1 MENTLET
8 LIREEIAQRG
18 PMSFAC
24 FMALALYHP
33 TFGYYSGGGEG
44 REPVG
49 WSGDFFTSGDV
60 HPLWGWCVARQ
71 LHEMWKLL
79 DQPKRFHVIEPG
91 AGRGLLASDVWA
103 YALHDAP
110 KWADALRY
118 MLVERGPAD
127 SPLGT
132 ARRARLSAALTRLG
146 APEHA
151 TRWVSSV
158 AEIGASD
165 AYGCVVAN
173 ELVDALPVHIVQAHG
188 GVLSE
193 VYVGVASGSSERLIE
208 RIGPLSRP
216 ELADYL
222 DHFHI
227 PWREYPDGWRAE
239 ICLEAT
245 TWMHEIAGIFASG
258 FTLVIDYGDTARRL
272 YTRDRRR
279 GTLAAYREHQL
290 VERPLAHPGRQDLT
304 AHVNFSALIE
314 AGRAAGLTLAGI
326 TSQRAFLEHLGI
338 HAEAETRATQLYP
351 FADSE
356 RHTDRG
362 QTDHLRRSAFRTAVA
377 TLLQDGGLGGFRV
390 LILHRGVPGARHR
403 LAGLG

>member
-1 MENTLET
+1 MEITLET

-18 PMSFAC
+18 AMSFAR

-49 WSGDFFTSGDV
+49 WSGDYFTSVDV

-79 DQPKRFHVIEPG
+79 DQPKPFHVIEPG
-91 AGRGLLASDVWA
+91 AGRGLLASEVWT
-103 YALHDAP
+103 YALRDAP
-110 KWADALRY
+110 DWADALRY
-118 MLVERGPAD
+118 TLVERTPAE

-132 ARRARLSAALTRLG
+132 ARRARLDAALTRLG

-158 AEIGASD
+158 DESGAAGSC
-165 AYGCVVAN
+165 GCVVAN
-173 ELVDALPVHIVQAHG
+173 EVVDALPVHIVQVQQGTLA
-188 GVLSE
+188 E
-193 VYVGVASGSSERLIE
+193 VYVDVAGGSSARLIE
-208 RIGPLSRP
+208 QVGPLSRP
-216 ELADYL
+216 ELTDYL
-222 DHFHI
+222 DHFRI

-239 ICLEAT
+239 VCLEAT
-245 TWMHEIAGIFASG
+245 RWMSEIAGIFARG
-258 FTLVIDYGDTARRL
+258 FTLIIDYGDTARRL

-279 GTLAAYREHQL
+279 GTLAAYREHQV
-290 VERPLAHPGRQDLT
+290 VERPLAHPGHQDLT

-326 TSQRAFLEHLGI
+326 ISQRAFLEHLGI
-338 HAEAETRATQLYP
+338 HAEAETRAARLYP
-351 FADSE
+351 FADGE

-362 QTDHLRRSAFRTAVA
+362 QTDYLRRSAFRTAVA

-403 LAGLG
+403 LTGLG